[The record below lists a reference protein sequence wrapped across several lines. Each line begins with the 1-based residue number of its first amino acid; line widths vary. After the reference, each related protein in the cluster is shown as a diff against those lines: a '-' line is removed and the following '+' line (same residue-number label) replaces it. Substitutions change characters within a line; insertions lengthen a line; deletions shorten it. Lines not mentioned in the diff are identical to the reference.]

1 LPKQQTG
8 LRIDRVLFKQFQ
20 QLCTTEKLRVGE
32 AVESLI
38 RLAVDAGKITGLD
51 FDRENSGRMVD
62 EALFRS
68 RLTRLKTS
76 LELEE
81 RYLKETGEELVYKES
96 ESLVQELRDLGRR
109 SISPELVKEFE
120 VCLTYADKIYEQ
132 SWKNQVEHE
141 IDPNED

>member
-20 QLCTTEKLRVGE
+20 QLCMTEKLRVGV

-51 FDRENSGRMVD
+51 LDRENSGRMVD

-96 ESLVQELRDLGRR
+96 ESLVQELRYLGRR
-109 SISPELVKEFE
+109 SITLELVKEFE
-120 VCLTYADKIYEQ
+120 ACLTYADKIYER
-132 SWKNQVEHE
+132 SWNSYVEHV
-141 IDPNED
+141 IGLNKD